1 MVIASLA
8 TFTHRFDPIHSRRE
22 DPVTT
27 PHAENE
33 QNLTAFD
40 PLLQGLYDEASSR
53 RQTQFANHFEN
64 NKRKK
69 ARYFFRLRIRNN
81 WIEITIVSVS
91 VIFILLSVALFIQSW
106 PWTDPSGLINESPV
120 VLACATI
127 LTLGVV
133 ILSSLSDP
141 LQKAADVGPGFT
153 MALLRRPGPWIV
165 GVMVAPLTV
174 FMAWLA
180 TKHPDAAAAQA
191 SALLVAGVYSL
202 FWALYR
208 NVIELSD
215 SFKLGI
221 VLAKHAHKNTKG
233 MAKSAERLCNFTLRE
248 NTPQALKDEFTAI
261 ERASL
266 VGGSIRNI
274 VSAAR
279 RCLVI
284 GKPFEAYS
292 LWNAAVE
299 DFFDLA
305 KTNSGAI
312 GQAGGGGDVIKDSL
326 IHIARGLQAQGD
338 PNAAALVI
346 RGTAKLISLPYE
358 HPDSAYVRMSING
371 ALRLLLSEEWND
383 QQSILPTVTVAALG
397 EQVSALVRIRAFD
410 ESVYLTQSLFQIMSK
425 SCTDGMLHIEDE
437 TSIVLISAFITFL
450 QIEEPRVR
458 SYLLG
463 NWARNG
469 SANASISISK
479 QGRMLLDPGSR
490 FLPGFSL
497 QGNDLQGVIIRIG
510 KEDQFESASSAVE
523 SFLNRMLP
531 RLPHTEELDLQTCAL
546 PTNVLALQLTLLYQR
561 KHIGLSSSAGSHN
574 GAWFISWINDWFLR
588 IPEGTRKLLLR
599 NDDFVDLF
607 WSCLLAAGAADNSAQ
622 IVIQASLIVATWFD
636 LNEEVA
642 DPFVLRF
649 VEGILLASGQTINEV
664 DVIIRKLT
672 PNDIFLLTEQG
683 MHLDPIGKINR
694 CNRNRTKH
702 FPEVPEE
709 IERWVLENFPIFLEE

>member
-1 MVIASLA
+1 M
-8 TFTHRFDPIHSRRE
+8 P
-22 DPVTT
+22 T
-27 PHAENE
+27 PNAENE
-33 QNLTAFD
+33 QNLSAFD

-53 RQTQFANHFEN
+53 RQSQFANHFEN

-69 ARYFFRLRIRNN
+69 ARYFLRLRVRNN
-81 WIEITIVSVS
+81 WIEITLAGVSV
-91 VIFILLSVALFIQSW
+91 VFILLSVALFVQSW
-106 PWTDPSGLINESPV
+106 PWTDPFGLTNESPV

-174 FMAWLA
+174 FLAWLA

-233 MAKSAERLCNFTLRE
+233 MAKSAEKLSSFTLRE
-248 NTPQALKDEFTAI
+248 NTPQSLKDEFTAI

-266 VGGSIRNI
+266 VGGSIRNT
-274 VSAAR
+274 VAAAR

-299 DFFDLA
+299 DFFELA

-312 GQAGGGGDVIKDSL
+312 GQAGGAGDVIRDSL

-346 RGTAKLISLPYE
+346 RNTATLISLPYE
-358 HPDSAYVRMSING
+358 HPDSAYIRMSING

-383 QQSILPTVTVAALG
+383 KQSILPAVTVAALG
-397 EQVSALVRIRAFD
+397 EQVSALVRIRAFE
-410 ESVYLTQSLFQIMSK
+410 ESVFLTQALFQIMSK
-425 SCTDGMLHIEDE
+425 SCTDEMLHIEDE
-437 TSIVLISAFITFL
+437 SSKVLISTFTNFL

-463 NWARNG
+463 SWARIG
-469 SANASISISK
+469 STNASISISK
-479 QGRMLLDPGSR
+479 QGRMLLDPGKR

-497 QGNDLQGVIIRIG
+497 QGSDLQGVIIRIA
-510 KEDQFESASSAVE
+510 KKDQFESASSTIGA
-523 SFLNRMLP
+523 FLNRMLP
-531 RLPHTEELDLQTCAL
+531 RLPHIGELDLQTYEL
-546 PTNVLALQLTLLYQR
+546 HTDVLALQLTLLYQR
-561 KHIGLSSSAGSHN
+561 KHLGLSFSVGDHD
-574 GAWFISWINDWFLR
+574 GAWFISWITDWLLR
-588 IPEGTRKLLLR
+588 MPEETRKLLLR

-607 WSCLLAAGAADNSAQ
+607 WSCLLAAGASDNSTQ
-622 IVIQASLIVATWFD
+622 IVIQASSIVATWFD
-636 LNEEVA
+636 LSEEVD

-649 VEGILLASGQTINEV
+649 VKGILLASGQNVNEV
-664 DVIIRKLT
+664 DAIIDRLES
-672 PNDIFLLTEQG
+672 NDAFLMMEQG

-702 FPEVPEE
+702 FSEVPQE
-709 IERWVLENFPIFLEE
+709 IERWALENFPTFLEE